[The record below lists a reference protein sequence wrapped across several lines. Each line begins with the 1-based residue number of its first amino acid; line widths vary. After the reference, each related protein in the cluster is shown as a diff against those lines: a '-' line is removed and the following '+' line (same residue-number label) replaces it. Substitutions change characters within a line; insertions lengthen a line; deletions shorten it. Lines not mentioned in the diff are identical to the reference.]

1 MINKSELLEYFL
13 SEAVD
18 HIHILDNGFS
28 ELEEST
34 DKAYLIE
41 ELFRVAH
48 TLKGSAALVKLTV
61 TSTIA
66 HRMEDIL
73 EGLMNKRIE
82 ASNKVV
88 ELLSFMLDGIR
99 SIITG
104 VSKGHDEYLET
115 EQILL
120 RRAEEVL
127 AEEQTTAIASDVHAS
142 EAIHS
147 LPSSLKSQEIIDSKA
162 KAPQISDIKLEN
174 SVIQETGEK
183 FGKRK
188 EDSEFF
194 IGNFVKVDSQKIEDM
209 LNLIGEV
216 TIKKNYLLQKSKNI
230 VDISDAIFF
239 TGRRLLIEVSDFAER
254 YSYSL
259 PENVKYI
266 DPLLSEFGELEFD
279 RYDQLNLFSRKL
291 QEITNDI
298 TESLK
303 ELNNFFEIFSDDLKS
318 MDGMIKM
325 LKSDLTDSR
334 MVDIGIL
341 FHRFVKPVKDVAKKN
356 NKKIELL
363 ISGSLTKIDR
373 VVFERLFNPLMH
385 LIMNAISHGIE
396 STNERIQKNK
406 KALGTITLSARK
418 EGGTAVIEVTDDGSG
433 IDTENIFKE
442 AVKQGLL
449 NAEDKPSKED
459 IIPLIFIPGFSTAET
474 TDMAAGRGMGMSAV
488 RRMIAGINGIL
499 EVSTEVDKGTTFRIK
514 VPLSLAISNVLLFRS
529 NMLEFVMPSS
539 FIEEVLLLSDAPEK
553 GLIDFRGRK
562 IKAIE
567 LSNLLGIR
575 AKSDSSEKYAIVC
588 NVSDKKVGLIVDAV
602 IGQEETIIKTMH
614 GFFEGLQIYSGTT
627 ISGDGSIRFV
637 LNPINIFEEHLQLIS
652 SAYNSLKD
660 YAGSKKIL
668 IVDDSLS
675 VRKYIG
681 LSLEAKNFKVYAASN
696 GIEALNI
703 LYETPVDMIIT
714 DLEMPIMHGYEFISR
729 IKASDKLGSIPIVVL
744 TSRSGEKHK
753 EKALAMGAEDYLV
766 KPFEEESLLSILR
779 KHFMMSFA

>member
-1 MINKSELLEYFL
+1 MIDKSELLEYFL

-18 HIHILDNGFS
+18 HIHILENGFS

-48 TLKGSAALVKLTV
+48 TLKGSAALVKLTI

-66 HRMEDIL
+66 HKMEDIL

-88 ELLSFMLDGIR
+88 EVLSYMLDGIR
-99 SIITG
+99 SLITR
-104 VSKGHDEYLET
+104 VSKGYDEYLET
-115 EQILL
+115 EQIILQ
-120 RRAEEVL
+120 RAEEVL
-127 AEEQTTAIASDVHAS
+127 TDEQATAIDSDIDVS
-142 EAIHS
+142 EIIHPLS
-147 LPSSLKSQEIIDSKA
+147 SSLKSQEIIDSQ
-162 KAPQISDIKLEN
+162 APQTSDIHKIGN
-174 SVIQETGEK
+174 SGIQKMGEQ
-183 FGKRK
+183 FGKRR

-194 IGNFVKVDSQKIEDM
+194 IGNFVKVDSEKIEEM

-216 TIKKNYLLQKSKNI
+216 TIKKNYLLQKAKNI

-254 YSYSL
+254 HSYSL

-298 TESLK
+298 TEALK
-303 ELNNFFEIFSDDLKS
+303 ELNNFFEVFSDDLKS

-341 FHRFVKPVKDVAKKN
+341 FHRFVKPVKDVAKTH

-396 STNERIQKNK
+396 SAGERIQKNK
-406 KALGTITLSARK
+406 KAVGTITLSARK

-449 NAEDKPSKED
+449 SAEDKPSKED
-459 IIPLIFIPGFSTAET
+459 IIPLIFIPGFSTADT
-474 TDMAAGRGMGMSAV
+474 TDMASGRGMGMSAV

-499 EVSTEVDKGTTFRIK
+499 EVSTEGDKGTTFRIK
-514 VPLSLAISNVLLFRS
+514 VPLSLAISNVLLFRC

-562 IKAIE
+562 IKVIE

-588 NVSDKKVGLIVDAV
+588 NVSDKKVGLIVDTV

-614 GFFEGLQIYSGTT
+614 GFFEGLQVYSGTT

-637 LNPINIFEEHLQLIS
+637 LNPINIFEEHTQLVS
-652 SAYNSLKD
+652 SVYTSLKD
-660 YAGSKKIL
+660 YAGSKSIL

-675 VRKYIG
+675 VRKYIS
-681 LSLEAKNFKVYAASN
+681 LSLEAKNFRVYAASN

-729 IKASDKLGSIPIVVL
+729 IKSSDKLESIPIVVL

-766 KPFEEESLLSILR
+766 KPFEEESLFNILR
-779 KHFMMSFA
+779 KHFMLSFA